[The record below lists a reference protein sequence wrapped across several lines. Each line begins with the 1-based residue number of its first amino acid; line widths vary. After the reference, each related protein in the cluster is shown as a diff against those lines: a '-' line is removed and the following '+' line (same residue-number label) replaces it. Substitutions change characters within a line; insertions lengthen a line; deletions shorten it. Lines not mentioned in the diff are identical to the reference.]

1 MLELS
6 FSHCCQKLSPPHLF
20 LEKAPGV
27 EPLRAQWPRPGA
39 STHGTRPRH
48 FLGAGGQR
56 GRPLPSVQTWDPCYH
71 PGGARSTVHRA
82 LTAAGLSCACSSSPA
97 QPQSLIPWH
106 GAAAVGWGLQQWG
119 GVPWAPT
126 KSFHQRVVLGG
137 SAGAGGSQHCPL
149 PAPPLHIPAHCW
161 PHSPSRQL
169 NFGEKK
175 IPHFHGNRRR
185 KVSGAGAGMEPAG
198 TRAAGPAAPQGWPHS
213 PCSPPLPGPVGARPA
228 ASTSRGTAWASGSG
242 GSSLPPRC
250 VGRELTFRS
259 AAQRVAMQREL

>member
-1 MLELS
+1 MAQARCLHPRDTAAA
-6 FSHCCQKLSPPHLF
+6 FPGGRWAARPSPPLSTDVGPVPSSRCCTEHSSQGPDRRWTQLRLLF
-20 LEKAPGV
+20 SPCPATELAP
-27 EPLRAQWPRPGA
+27 
-39 STHGTRPRH
+39 
-48 FLGAGGQR
+48 
-56 GRPLPSVQTWDPCYH
+56 
-71 PGGARSTVHRA
+71 
-82 LTAAGLSCACSSSPA
+82 PA
-97 QPQSLIPWH
+97 QGCGCGM
-106 GAAAVGWGLQQWG
+106 GAPAAG

-126 KSFHQRVVLGG
+126 KSFHQGVVLGG

-175 IPHFHGNRRR
+175 IPRFHGNRRR